1 VNVVVLVG
9 TETDAAALGETAR
22 ALETAA
28 TRAAV
33 FVGDVTTPEGRAA
46 LDEFVQEL
54 FDHPA
59 TTNRRQLGGTT
70 PPK

>member
-9 TETDAAALGETAR
+9 HGDDTAALGDTAR
-22 ALETAA
+22 ALESDD

-46 LDEFVQEL
+46 LRDFVAEL
-54 FDHPA
+54 FDP
-59 TTNRRQLGGTT
+59 R
-70 PPK
+70 